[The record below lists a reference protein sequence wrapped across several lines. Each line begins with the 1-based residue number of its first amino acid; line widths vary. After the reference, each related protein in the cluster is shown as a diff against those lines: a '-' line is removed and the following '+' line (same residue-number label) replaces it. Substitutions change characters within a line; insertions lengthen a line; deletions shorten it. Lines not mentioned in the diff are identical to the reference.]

1 MYERVITPRT
11 RGNHYYSP
19 SNEILQ
25 NGAFPGALPSDHG
38 DLWQVHVAAL
48 ADAAESVL
56 ELVDEGNK
64 VFHTPVPHGCS
75 SLRWAQLSLLE
86 ETGRERESEREMGW
100 IFALSHLRI
109 GVSFHGKSIKVKST
123 VKT

>member
-1 MYERVITPRT
+1 MYERVITRT
-11 RGNHYYSP
+11 RANHYYSP

-38 DLWQVHVAAL
+38 DLWQVQVAAL

-86 ETGRERESEREMGW
+86 ETGRERESPRERWVG
-100 IFALSHLRI
+100 SLR
-109 GVSFHGKSIKVKST
+109 SLTCELEFPFTEKA
-123 VKT
+123 